1 MKEIKI
7 QVPEGKRAEWRE
19 VNGVQTLVLV
29 EERPEN
35 VMDRVKTIEDACKE
49 LSLMADAGDELAGNI
64 LADYESNTGS
74 NISGEDV
81 LAYLMLRVIVYALN
95 EGWQPRFTKGE
106 YRWYPWYYVKS
117 KEEVEAM
124 SEEQRRRVVGRAS
137 YGANAGGGLVY
148 THAYDASTYSDTN
161 DGSRLAFK
169 TEKLAEYAGKQ
180 FGEVYARMILG

>member
-1 MKEIKI
+1 MNKIMKEMKI
-7 QVPEGKRAEWRE
+7 QIPEGKRAEWRE

-49 LSLMADAGDELAGNI
+49 LNLMADDGDELAGNI

-74 NISGEDV
+74 SISGDDV

-95 EGWQPRFTKGE
+95 EGWQPRFTKDE
-106 YRWYPWYYVKS
+106 YRWYPWYYVYS
-117 KEEVEAM
+117 KKEVEAM
-124 SEEQRRRVVGRAS
+124 SEEQRCCIVCRSNAN
-137 YGANAGGGLVY
+137 GALVY
-148 THAYDASTYSDTN
+148 ADEYCSSSYSTTIN
-161 DGSRLAFK
+161 GSRLAFK
-169 TEKLAEYAGKQ
+169 TEELAEYAGKQ

>member
-95 EGWQPRFTKGE
+95 EGWQPRFTKDE

-124 SEEQRRRVVGRAS
+124 SEEQRRRVVGRAV
-137 YGANAGGGLVY
+137 YIANANGGLVY
-148 THAYDASTYSDTN
+148 TNASSASSNSNTFN
-161 DGSRLAFK
+161 GSRLAFK
-169 TEKLAEYAGKQ
+169 TEELAEYAGKQ

>member
-29 EERPEN
+29 EERPKDVKE
-35 VMDRVKTIEDACKE
+35 RVKTFEDAYQE
-49 LSLMADAGDELAGNI
+49 LVRRAENGDKAAERLAI
-64 LADYESNTGS
+64 DWERVATDSP
-74 NISGEDV
+74 DV
-81 LAYLMLRVIVYALN
+81 LAYFKLRIITYALN
-95 EGWQPRFTKGE
+95 EGWQPRFTKDE

-124 SEEQRRRVVGRAS
+124 SEEQRQRVVGRAYNFADAS
-137 YGANAGGGLVY
+137 GGLVY
-148 THAYDASTYSDTN
+148 SSANNASTSSNTN
-161 DGSRLAFK
+161 SGSRLAFK
-169 TEKLAEYAGKQ
+169 KEELAEYAGKQ

>member
-1 MKEIKI
+1 MKEMKI
-7 QVPEGKRAEWRE
+7 QIPEGKRAEWRE

-49 LSLMADAGDELAGNI
+49 LSLMADDGDELAGNI

-74 NISGEDV
+74 SISGYDV

-95 EGWQPRFTKGE
+95 DGWQPRFTKDE
-106 YRWYPWYYVKS
+106 YRWYPWYYVFS
-117 KEEVEAM
+117 KKEVEAM
-124 SEEQRRRVVGRAS
+124 SEKQRCCVVGHPLYS
-137 YGANAGGGLVY
+137 SNANGGLVY
-148 THAYDASTYSDTN
+148 ADTYCSSSYSNTIN
-161 DGSRLAFK
+161 GSRLAFK
-169 TEKLAEYAGKQ
+169 TEELAEYAGKQ

>member
-1 MKEIKI
+1 MKEMKI
-7 QVPEGKRAEWRE
+7 QIPEGKRAEWRE

-49 LSLMADAGDELAGNI
+49 LSLMADDGDELAGNI

-74 NISGEDV
+74 SISGDDV

-95 EGWQPRFTKGE
+95 EGWQPRFTKDE
-106 YRWYPWYYVKS
+106 YRWYPWYYVYS
-117 KEEVEAM
+117 KKEVEAM
-124 SEEQRRRVVGRAS
+124 SEEQRCRVVGRSSDDSFAV
-137 YGANAGGGLVY
+137 GGLVY
-148 THAYDASTYSDTN
+148 ASAGSSFSRSSAIH
-161 DGSRLAFK
+161 GSRLAFK
-169 TEKLAEYAGKQ
+169 TEELAEYAGKQ